1 MASNISNAIEQ
12 FILSVIGEDESIQ
25 LSRNELANYFSV
37 SPSQINYV
45 LETRFNLDKG
55 YIIESRR
62 GGGGY
67 VTVFKIPYSQDETI
81 PLMLK
86 EIEGL
91 NHLTYNKASNM
102 IDRLLREDIIS
113 ENEATIIKSAISE
126 KALAGPIKTKDIRK
140 NVFKEILVGLM
151 RR

>member
-67 VTVFKIPYSQDETI
+67 VTVLEIPYSQDETI

-86 EIEGL
+86 EIEGV
-91 NHLTYNKASNM
+91 NHLTYNKASDM

>member
-67 VTVFKIPYSQDETI
+67 VTVLKIPYSQDETI

-86 EIEGL
+86 EIEGV
-91 NHLTYNKASNM
+91 NHLTYNKASDM

-113 ENEATIIKSAISE
+113 ENEAKIIK
-126 KALAGPIKTKDIRK
+126 PII
-140 NVFKEILVGLM
+140 E
-151 RR
+151 

>member
-67 VTVFKIPYSQDETI
+67 VTVLKIPYSQDETI

-86 EIEGL
+86 EIEGV
-91 NHLTYNKASNM
+91 NHLTYNKASDM

>member
-67 VTVFKIPYSQDETI
+67 VTVLKIPYSQDETI

-91 NHLTYNKASNM
+91 NHLTYNKASDM

>member
-67 VTVFKIPYSQDETI
+67 VTVLKIPYSQDETI

-86 EIEGL
+86 EIEGV
-91 NHLTYNKASNM
+91 NHLTYNKASDM

-113 ENEATIIKSAISE
+113 ENEATIIKSAISA
-126 KALAGPIKTKDIRK
+126 KALAGPIKTNDIRK

>member
-67 VTVFKIPYSQDETI
+67 VTVLKIPYSQDETI

-86 EIEGL
+86 EIEGV
-91 NHLTYNKASNM
+91 NHLTYNKASDM
-102 IDRLLREDIIS
+102 IDRLLKEDIIS

>member
-67 VTVFKIPYSQDETI
+67 VTVLKIPYSQDETI

>member
-86 EIEGL
+86 EIEGV
-91 NHLTYNKASNM
+91 NHLTYNKASDM

>member
-67 VTVFKIPYSQDETI
+67 VTVLKIPYSQDETI
-81 PLMLK
+81 PSMLK
-86 EIEGL
+86 EIEGV
-91 NHLTYNKASNM
+91 NHLTYNKASDM

>member
-113 ENEATIIKSAISE
+113 
-126 KALAGPIKTKDIRK
+126 
-140 NVFKEILVGLM
+140 
-151 RR
+151 

>member
-12 FILSVIGEDESIQ
+12 FILSVIREDENIQ

-67 VTVFKIPYSQDETI
+67 VTVLKIPYSQDETI

-86 EIEGL
+86 EIEGV

>member
-67 VTVFKIPYSQDETI
+67 VTVLKIPYSQDETI

-86 EIEGL
+86 EIEGV

>member
-67 VTVFKIPYSQDETI
+67 VTVLKIPYSQDETI

-86 EIEGL
+86 EIEGV
-91 NHLTYNKASNM
+91 NHLTYNKASDM

-113 ENEATIIKSAISE
+113 ENEATILKSAISE

>member
-91 NHLTYNKASNM
+91 NHLTYNKASDM